1 MSNVLLINA
10 LAVLPE
16 ELEIRLHLRQQME
29 ASGLS
34 RILDKL
40 RTLKHNELDR
50 QLDAYEERAE
60 SDHEEFVRSFKEDTL
75 RDFQNPWDVLRA
87 IVSSVEGSRAYDFF
101 VSALQHML
109 FIKQEGEAR
118 VRYFQLIDSLITSIV
133 FDRKPVD
140 KDFSSVVGT
149 SVATLAAKFA
159 DQARLQ
165 EVEEELKVFK
175 QVNNKLKREKKDL
188 EVEVGRREE
197 GLVGELKTQVFR
209 YEEDLAVSR
218 QATELLKS
226 KMAAMEKAHRE
237 AMLQQDLQ
245 IREMYNML
253 RESRTLES
261 VQDDEGVLDRRELMA
276 LTQKRIERQ
285 KAIQRLEGK
294 HLSKPAP
301 GEQGPWKAIAN
312 GLERSPSSDVLS
324 DKNQPGNRDTRKS
337 MFEDA
342 DDAAV
347 RQHIEKS
354 LANGVAHLHLPSE
367 GSIGMSPQQSTRLR
381 DRTKVSPAAASAR
394 QMQFSPV
401 PRSSPHPR
409 TEDGGTSQPTPA
421 QIEMAKLQEET
432 SPSQSTPTALGQ
444 FGAKQLP
451 SGLLASIKA
460 RNSPAKDAESESE
473 STTTRE
479 TGSFATM
486 RSDGTAATSLHSRQ
500 DSSSGTPDRPPKSHR
515 RTPTSESIGD
525 PPSNPKSPS
534 LRISRVPVNSS
545 GKDGLVTSPISMT
558 SGASALAPPAPPPP
572 PPPPLPGLTR
582 ANTMS
587 DAGSA
592 PPPPPPP
599 PPPPSAGLT
608 AGRPPPPNSL
618 SELSQSR
625 KLVALN
631 PDARIVSKSDVVGP
645 AGSLLSP
652 PERGIFVPPPPAP
665 PGAPKP
671 PPLGG
676 LKTPSTPAA
685 PRLGLTQSG
694 PGGRL
699 RKELP
704 YMANIQMKQVNWETI
719 NPDKLDKTIWG
730 DNDVD
735 ELEWARTLK
744 EKGIFDQMEEEF
756 KARQIAKAVTT
767 KRKKEYVSILEPK
780 SQERIEI
787 LLKKMSS
794 EPDMVQKLLVI
805 VRGIFTCNDEL
816 CTETF
821 LTELLPM
828 LPNPQL
834 QGKLNQHKTED
845 EAQLAQLHPADR
857 FLVELMKIEH
867 LTIRVNGMLF
877 RQTFPENYSSLTQVG
892 IAPTAVHGFGS
903 LLTNSECRSDCISLQ
918 RPARCR
924 QVQADAQVHSAYGQL
939 QQRLWPKW
947 GRFRL

>member
-1 MSNVLLINA
+1 
-10 LAVLPE
+10 
-16 ELEIRLHLRQQME
+16 ME

-40 RTLKHNELDR
+40 RSLNHSELDR

-60 SDHEEFVRSFKEDTL
+60 NDHEEFVRSFKEDTL

-87 IVSSVEGSRAYDFF
+87 ILSSVEGSRAYDFF
-101 VSALQHML
+101 VSSLQHML

-133 FDRKPVD
+133 FDRKPID

-165 EVEEELKVFK
+165 EVEEELTVFK
-175 QVNNKLKREKKDL
+175 QVNNKLKREKKEL
-188 EVEVGRREE
+188 EQEVGRREE
-197 GLVGELKTQVFR
+197 GLVGELKSQVFR

-218 QATELLKS
+218 QSTDLLKS
-226 KMAAMEKAHRE
+226 KMASMEQAHRD
-237 AMLQQDLQ
+237 AMSQQDLQ

-285 KAIQRLEGK
+285 KAIQRLEGR
-294 HLSKPAP
+294 HLSKPGP
-301 GEQGPWKAIAN
+301 GEQGAWKAIAN
-312 GLERSPSSDVLS
+312 GLERSPSSDKVS

-354 LANGVAHLHLPSE
+354 LANGVAHLHLLSE
-367 GSIGMSPQQSTRLR
+367 GSVAMSPQQSTRLR
-381 DRTKVSPAAASAR
+381 DRTKGSPSGVSGR
-394 QMQFSPV
+394 NMQFSPV
-401 PRSSPHPR
+401 PRSSPSSRSENSSTPV
-409 TEDGGTSQPTPA
+409 PTRA
-421 QIEMAKLQEET
+421 QAEIAKLQED
-432 SPSQSTPTALGQ
+432 SPSQKTPVTNAR
-444 FGAKQLP
+444 FGGKQLP
-451 SGLLASIKA
+451 AGLLASIKA
-460 RNSPAKDAESESE
+460 RNSPARDVESEGE
-473 STTTRE
+473 SIDTRE
-479 TGSFATM
+479 SSSFATM
-486 RSDGTAATSLHSRQ
+486 RSDETHATSLHSRQ
-500 DSSSGTPDRPPKSHR
+500 DSASGTPDRPPKSHR
-515 RTPTSESIGD
+515 RTPTNDSIPD
-525 PPSNPKSPS
+525 SPSGAKSPS
-534 LRISRVPVNSS
+534 LRISRVPVNTMAAGSLIIS
-545 GKDGLVTSPISMT
+545 PTTTSPT
-558 SGASALAPPAPPPP
+558 ARSGPPPPPPP
-572 PPPPLPGLTR
+572 PPPPLPPGLVR
-582 ANTMS
+582 ANTMPNVAS
-587 DAGSA
+587 PTA

-599 PPPPSAGLT
+599 PPPPGSSFAS
-608 AGRPPPPNSL
+608 RPPGPPSFL
-618 SELSQSR
+618 SEIGQPR

-631 PDARIVSKSDVVGP
+631 ADARIVSKDDVVGP

-652 PERGIFVPPPPAP
+652 PQRGIFVPPPPAP

-671 PPLGG
+671 PPFGGFKSSTTPTAPKMALGN
-676 LKTPSTPAA
+676 
-685 PRLGLTQSG
+685 SG

-704 YMANIQMKQVNWETI
+704 YMANIQMKQVNWETV
-719 NPDKLDKTIWG
+719 NPDRLDKTIWG
-730 DNDVD
+730 TNNDVD
-735 ELEWARTLK
+735 ELQWANKLK
-744 EKGIFDQMEEEF
+744 QTGIFEQMEEEF
-756 KARQIAKAVTT
+756 KARQIVKAVTT
-767 KRKKEYVSILEPK
+767 KKKKEYVSILEPK

-794 EPDMVQKLLVI
+794 EPDMVSKLLAI
-805 VRGIFTCNDEL
+805 VRGIYTCNDQM
-816 CTETF
+816 CTEVF

-834 QGKLNQHKTED
+834 QGKLSQHKTED

-877 RQTFPENYSSLTQVG
+877 RQTFPENYSSLTQVSPRSQSNTRELTVFHRTRP
-892 IAPTAVHGFGS
+892 ILS
-903 LLTNSECRSDCISLQ
+903 LHVKVYLQQTSSSDCSSSY
-918 RPARCR
+918 C
-924 QVQADAQVHSAYGQL
+924 
-939 QQRLWPKW
+939 
-947 GRFRL
+947 